1 MNRLALL
8 LALAMLFGC
17 TREWRTSEPVQPLTY
32 AAPSYRTVSSVG
44 RLSRLAVM
52 PAMLNID
59 ADAEQRAM
67 PEWNAQRQRLAQE
80 LQASVSA
87 YLVNQKGYETLNVDM
102 PLPSIDTAA
111 IRTTGQQLNVD
122 GIVLVERWI
131 VQPWSTAKGI
141 LNVFTLNIPLFRA
154 LSAVNLRISIH
165 ETLSGR
171 LVWQSESKGEESDLN
186 TKVDLPRVLGDLE
199 NAVPAQLRR

>member
-1 MNRLALL
+1 
-8 LALAMLFGC
+8 
-17 TREWRTSEPVQPLTY
+17 
-32 AAPSYRTVSSVG
+32 
-44 RLSRLAVM
+44 M

-87 YLVNQKGYETLNVDM
+87 YLVNKKGYETLNVDM

>member
-1 MNRLALL
+1 MTRLAAL
-8 LALAMLFGC
+8 LALMVLFGC
-17 TREWRTSEPVQPLTY
+17 AREWRTSEPVQPTTY
-32 AAPSYRTVSSVG
+32 VAQSYRAVSSVG

-52 PAMLNID
+52 PVRLNAE
-59 ADAEQRAM
+59 ADAEQLAL
-67 PEWNAQRQRLAQE
+67 PESIAQRQRLARE

-87 YLVNQKGYETLNVDM
+87 YLANQKGYETLNVDM
-102 PLPSIDTAA
+102 TLPSIEASAISAA
-111 IRTTGQQLNVD
+111 GQRLNVD

-141 LNVFTLNIPLFRA
+141 LNVFTLNIPLYRA

-165 ETLSGR
+165 ETMSGR

-186 TKVDLPRVLGDLE
+186 AKIDLPRVLGDLD